1 MMFEKVKEF
10 KALTSTHE
18 RKTWL
23 SENRNYIFKNL
34 SILLF
39 SIYTFVNI
47 INTNLRMDI

>member
-23 SENRNYIFKNL
+23 SENRNYILKNL

-39 SIYTFVNI
+39 ISYYFF
-47 INTNLRMDI
+47 